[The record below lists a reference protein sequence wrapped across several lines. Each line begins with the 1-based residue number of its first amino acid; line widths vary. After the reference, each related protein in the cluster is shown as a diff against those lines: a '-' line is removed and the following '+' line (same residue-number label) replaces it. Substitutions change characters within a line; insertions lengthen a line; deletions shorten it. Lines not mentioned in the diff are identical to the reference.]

1 MAGEALSCLIR
12 FVSVLLGH
20 EPCLASMTALAEFA
34 DLLLEQLFMLCGMGI
49 VTAGTFKF
57 FERIMS
63 PLLSQL
69 LFDVWMTRQTRLEA
83 NLHTFCASPPRGYK
97 GQQKCRKKYQMMEAD
112 SVCGHNH

>member
-20 EPCLASMTALAEFA
+20 EPFLPSMTALAKFA
-34 DLLLEQLFMLCGMGI
+34 DLLFEQLFMLCGMGI

-57 FERIMS
+57 FKRIMS

-69 LFDVWMTRQTRLEA
+69 LFNVWMTIETRLEA
-83 NLHTFCASPPRGYK
+83 NRRLLSPSRLCCQQEHK
-97 GQQKCRKKYQMMEAD
+97 GHHKKCQIT
-112 SVCGHNH
+112 G

>member
-20 EPCLASMTALAEFA
+20 EPFLPLMTALAQFA

-57 FERIMS
+57 FKRIMS

-69 LFDVWMTRQTRLEA
+69 LFNVWMTIEACFEA
-83 NLHTFCASPPRGYK
+83 NRRLLSPSRLCSQDAYK
-97 GQQKCRKKYQMMEAD
+97 DYRKKRQIAA
-112 SVCGHNH
+112 